1 MKRNRIVQICL
12 IVCSL
17 LAPVIQAKPD
27 SNLAGYESAVT
38 MNGHPIPYDALPMY
52 SRGVLA
58 FVEGNPR
65 SSKHKPMLFQVML
78 RRAGKT
84 VQHWPDKRLKG
95 VYSVQLDEIW
105 PTVQLGD
112 ELVVEPVHNAGDVYK
127 PGKRI
132 FKLGIINLFTWNKC

>member
-1 MKRNRIVQICL
+1 MKRNRIAQVCL
-12 IVCSL
+12 ILCAL
-17 LAPVIQAKPD
+17 LAPVVQAKPD
-27 SNLAGYESAVT
+27 RNHAGYESAVT
-38 MNGHPIPYDALPMY
+38 MNGYAILYDALPMY

-65 SSKHKPMLFQVML
+65 SSKHKPMLFQVTL
-78 RRAGKT
+78 RRAGTT
-84 VQHWPDKRLKG
+84 VQQWPDKRLKG

-105 PTVQLGD
+105 PAVQLGD
-112 ELVVEPVHNAGDVYK
+112 ELVVEPVYNAGDNYM